1 MSTYK
6 TPAAFH
12 TAVEHRLKQ
21 AARST
26 GRPINELRRQFLS
39 QRFLA
44 RVFGRADSEWV
55 LLGGTALLTRIPGAR
70 HSMDVDFVHTVDLA
84 AAIKDLEA
92 RLDSRP
98 APDPYRFEIASA
110 STPVDD
116 HQSVKIAVY
125 AGTTVVERFSVDITR
140 RPGAVRDVEVLRPQP
155 VVHVDDVA
163 ELPTFVAVSLAQQV
177 ADKLCAM
184 YETHG
189 AAATPSSRFRDL
201 VDLVVISSHSQALH
215 AAAAITAV
223 TGEQHRRGIT
233 IPQELPLPSHAWTA
247 GYRKQAASTNAV
259 PQDLRTSAAALEQ
272 LVAFARP
279 LLDGTATGTWDPGTK
294 QWNSR

>member
-1 MSTYK
+1 MNTYK

-12 TAVEHRLKQ
+12 TAVEHRLKE
-21 AARST
+21 AARRT
-26 GRPINELRRQFLS
+26 GRPVNELRRQYLS

-70 HSMDVDFVHTVDLA
+70 HSMDVDFVHAVDLQAALKDLA
-84 AAIKDLEA
+84 A
-92 RLDSRP
+92 RLDHRP

-116 HQSVKIAVY
+116 HQSIKIAVY
-125 AGTTVVERFSVDITR
+125 AGVAVVERFSVDITR
-140 RPGAVRDVEVLRPQP
+140 RPGAVRDVEVLSPQP

-201 VDLVVISSHSQALH
+201 VDLVVISTHSSSLQ

-223 TGEQHRRGIT
+223 AAEQRRRGIT
-233 IPQELPLPSHAWTA
+233 IPPELPLPSHAWTA
-247 GYRKQAASTNAV
+247 GYRKQAASTSAV
-259 PQDLRTSAAALEQ
+259 PADLNTAAAALGQ
-272 LVAFARP
+272 LVTFARP
-279 LLDGTATGTWDPGTK
+279 LLEGTAAGTWDPRSKRWT
-294 QWNSR
+294 SR